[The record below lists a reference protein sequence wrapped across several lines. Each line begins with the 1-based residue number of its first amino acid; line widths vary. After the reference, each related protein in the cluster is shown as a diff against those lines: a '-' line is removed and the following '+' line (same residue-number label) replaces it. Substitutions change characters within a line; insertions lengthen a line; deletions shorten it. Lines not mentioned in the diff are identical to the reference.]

1 MKFYQVDELGI
12 EREYFVVTEY
22 LFENKKYT
30 IYTDMVSGENG
41 EDFRFLV
48 GNVVNNK
55 IERVDIS
62 LEKSILN
69 SFRIERDRI
78 MKQLKEDLLWTL
90 KI

>member
-78 MKQLKEDLLWTL
+78 MKQLKEDLL
-90 KI
+90 